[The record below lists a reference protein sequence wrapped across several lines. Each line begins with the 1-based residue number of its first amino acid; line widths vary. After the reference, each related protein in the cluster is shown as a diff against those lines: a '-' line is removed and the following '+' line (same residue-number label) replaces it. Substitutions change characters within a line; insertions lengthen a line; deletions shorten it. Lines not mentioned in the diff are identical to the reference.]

1 MANSTA
7 NSGDT
12 QCHTVH
18 RRDMG
23 EKNENKKKVSGEK
36 RETGKT
42 WWGKNTKFMVDVVVL
57 AASAAGAVLLGVL
70 ALLMWMKTS
79 VVR

>member
-1 MANSTA
+1 MKTRKRSRAKS
-7 NSGDT
+7 
-12 QCHTVH
+12 
-18 RRDMG
+18 
-23 EKNENKKKVSGEK
+23 EK
-36 RETGKT
+36 RARLGGE
-42 WWGKNTKFMVDVVVL
+42 KNTKFMVDVVLGLL